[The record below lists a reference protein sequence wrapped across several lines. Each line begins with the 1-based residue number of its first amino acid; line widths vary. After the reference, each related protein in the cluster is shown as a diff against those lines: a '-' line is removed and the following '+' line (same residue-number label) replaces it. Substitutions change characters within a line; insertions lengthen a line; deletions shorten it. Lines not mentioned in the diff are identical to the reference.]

1 MSEIR
6 PLNSYSGKE
15 IYPEDSPELKEIL
28 EKYRDESDEKSLN
41 LKEKETIEESVKI
54 KDNVPEKV
62 NQKYDKE
69 VKKSNLIGEKGLRLE
84 RTEEAA
90 KVNEILAKYKTK
102 SSKDKNEKTS
112 NEKIET
118 NEKSV
123 KEKVEKNEKGAKE
136 KAKKNKIAVKEK
148 VETHEKAVK
157 EKVETHEKVVKEK
170 VETNQKA
177 VKEKVEKN
185 QKAVNEKA
193 DKEKVETNENDVNE
207 TIAQYKTNSDTKSS
221 KDKNEKPSNEKIDV
235 KEKVETN
242 KIDMKEKVETHEKD
256 VKEKVETN
264 EKAVKEK
271 VETNQKA
278 FNVKIETN
286 EKPGNEKEN
295 AQKSK
300 EKSGKEDYKK
310 ITSGKETK
318 NPRHSTENSS
328 QHEDSHSLSLVSE
341 SGSQSSL
348 PRGATP
354 KKTKKEKVVLKDHT
368 MDFSDK
374 HRQRMK
380 LNVFDRLSKK

>member
-1 MSEIR
+1 VREIFQKYKNVSEIR

-136 KAKKNKIAVKEK
+136 KAKKFKIAVKEK
-148 VETHEKAVK
+148 VETHEKAV
-157 EKVETHEKVVKEK
+157 
-170 VETNQKA
+170 
-177 VKEKVEKN
+177 
-185 QKAVNEKA
+185 
-193 DKEKVETNENDVNE
+193 
-207 TIAQYKTNSDTKSS
+207 
-221 KDKNEKPSNEKIDV
+221 
-235 KEKVETN
+235 
-242 KIDMKEKVETHEKD
+242 KEKVETHEKD

-300 EKSGKEDYKK
+300 EKSGKEHYKK

-318 NPRHSTENSS
+318 NPRHSTENLS

-341 SGSQSSL
+341 SGSQTSL